1 MGQRQ
6 RANRI
11 WIAAYDRQSAATS
24 PDERWRQEAE
34 GSSQTRRFPDSAG
47 NALLPLID
55 HQVSIIEAK
64 PIPSEKRRFGTGR
77 DDDRGLRPRTRP
89 TRRGQLDTSLSSR
102 RAHKQKN
109 RWFRRCLTE
118 TLQENPEHS
127 STPSDFNHQTLSG
140 WQRQYLNANLRC
152 EQIECV
158 LLIDVRREAVIVQ
171 QHDATRH

>member
-64 PIPSEKRRFGTGR
+64 PIPS
-77 DDDRGLRPRTRP
+77 
-89 TRRGQLDTSLSSR
+89 
-102 RAHKQKN
+102 
-109 RWFRRCLTE
+109 
-118 TLQENPEHS
+118 
-127 STPSDFNHQTLSG
+127 
-140 WQRQYLNANLRC
+140 
-152 EQIECV
+152 
-158 LLIDVRREAVIVQ
+158 
-171 QHDATRH
+171 